1 MVSSR
6 GRTPLEACPPTGG
19 VLPPHPRCARTS
31 SAAIFG
37 LLVAS
42 ACVVGCESA
51 GADQVSQP
59 IVLGM
64 SDSVA
69 PIYNTQQL
77 TLYEVQVPVSLPVRQ
92 PTSQEE
98 SSLGG
103 ADPPYPHQPYLLDTD
118 ESLEIRFTIS
128 NLDSEQHAVYLLLD
142 PWNEFVRYRPGVTF
156 LNDEETLPNPSGF
169 QKAFLVDAMSRVEGT
184 VTTDDTTALAI
195 ALATAMAILSQPA
208 DPNATYSNTTLV
220 DHAFDLQNRPISND
234 PLVSSY
240 IPSTIAGLTGFDLGL
255 QTDAAENVSI
265 EIIYDIVDLNG
276 NRLIPQGQSG
286 TQIGIP
292 TTILSP
298 EMTMGTGS
306 GTGAGS

>member
-6 GRTPLEACPPTGG
+6 GRTPLEAWPPTGG
-19 VLPPHPRCARTS
+19 VTSPHLRLATVGLVL
-31 SAAIFG
+31 AA
-37 LLVAS
+37 
-42 ACVVGCESA
+42 ACLAGCESS
-51 GADQVSQP
+51 GANQVSQP

-64 SDSVA
+64 TDSVT
-69 PIYNTQQL
+69 PIFNTQQL
-77 TLYEVQVPVSLPVRQ
+77 TLYEVQVPVPLPVRM

-98 SSLGG
+98 SGLGG

-118 ESLEIRFTIS
+118 ESLEVRFTIS
-128 NLDSEQHAVYLLLD
+128 NLDNEQHAVYLLLD

-169 QKAFLVDAMSRVEGT
+169 QKAFLVDGMSRVEGT
-184 VTTDDTTALAI
+184 VTTDDTTAMAI
-195 ALATAMAILSQPA
+195 ALATAMDILSQPA
-208 DPNATYSNTTLV
+208 NPMATYSPTTLV
-220 DHAFDLQNRPISND
+220 DNAFDLQNRPISND
-234 PLVSSY
+234 PLVSPY

-255 QTDAAENVSI
+255 QSDSAENISI
-265 EIIYDIVDLNG
+265 EIVYDVMDLNG

-286 TQIGIP
+286 TPIGIP

-298 EMTMGTGS
+298 EVAGTGSGS